1 VCNSCHVLF
10 GLWSCSIRKY
20 SSSLCFI
27 HQQYAANLWVWNTPR
42 DGYPGNPR
50 NPNYKPDS
58 KKEEVKV
65 ESKGGVEATFRNYG
79 KDKRLINAKLYFYDG
94 KQDNEWGSLGF
105 GENLSVRTYKSHVW
119 KVMVDGEALRTFTI
133 DKEDP
138 PLQEF
143 IF

>member
-1 VCNSCHVLF
+1 
-10 GLWSCSIRKY
+10 
-20 SSSLCFI
+20 
-27 HQQYAANLWVWNTPR
+27 VWNTPR

-50 NPNYKPDS
+50 NPKYKPDS